1 MVIIYTNAI
10 KIGAAIDYKL
20 TYLYTLDKNYDVV
33 YHLQGSMGQLR
44 PKLGHSYR
52 LASGTWGKAKAGA
65 QLQVSIWDMHGARP
79 KLGHSYRLASGTC
92 MRQGQSWGTVSYSFS
107 QVSIGDMEQGQS
119 WGTVQF
125 DCQFQSGRLASGIWP
140 ELARVQHS
148 SSQILHHNTC
158 IAKLL
163 YCMHGY

>member
-1 MVIIYTNAI
+1 
-10 KIGAAIDYKL
+10 
-20 TYLYTLDKNYDVV
+20 
-33 YHLQGSMGQLR
+33 MGQ
-44 PKLGHSYR
+44 GQ
-52 LASGTWGKAKAGA
+52 AGA

-79 KLGHSYRLASGTC
+79 KLGHNYRLASGTC
-92 MRQGQSWGTVSYSFS
+92 MGQGQSWGTVSYRFSQVSIGDMEQGQSWGTVSYSFS

-140 ELARVQHS
+140 ELARVQHN

-158 IAKLL
+158 T
-163 YCMHGY
+163 